1 MTQVLDEFEQLLEE
15 SFAKSNSVADIVEG
29 TVIKKESEGYLVSVK
44 GAKMEAFLSNK
55 ELSSDIEE
63 LEIGE
68 VREFYVLKE
77 ENNEDSMLLS
87 LKRIA
92 FAQAWAQLNDA
103 KIQGDTILAK
113 VVSTVKGG
121 VLVDVADLK
130 GFIPSSQLRTGTP
143 FEGLVDTKIE
153 VKVLEADPKKNK
165 LILSQRQAVAEQRDQ
180 VVDNVLSSL
189 EEDQIV
195 SGNVVRITDFG
206 AFVDINGIDGL
217 LPISEISW
225 QRIKHPSDV
234 LTLGDTIEV
243 KIIKIDEF
251 EYEIDVG
258 AGEISSPIELVDAN
272 GDELVRTGIHIPAFD
287 NTNCFEQS
295 GNLMVA
301 VANEPSDWKDT
312 YSNYY
317 QVFEDE
323 HFTGDGTATSFTF
336 QNSEPESITA
346 VTVDDGTGEHIQSS
360 WTYDIETKTL
370 TLASAP
376 AAMAAKKASFEP
388 AGANNSIFFIQITT
402 KLLIILLDLKYCLSI
417 YKT

>member
-1 MTQVLDEFEQLLEE
+1 MTTAEKTMDEFEQLLEE

-29 TVIKKESEGYLVSVK
+29 TVIKKEQDGYLISVK
-44 GAKMEAFLSNK
+44 GAKMEAYLPNK
-55 ELSSDIEE
+55 ELSNESEE
-63 LEIGE
+63 LEIGDT
-68 VREFYVLKE
+68 REFYVLKE

-121 VLVDVADLK
+121 VLVDIADLK

-180 VVDNVLSSL
+180 VVDNVLSTL
-189 EEDQIV
+189 QEDQVV

-234 LTLGDTIEV
+234 LSLGDTIEV
-243 KIIKIDEF
+243 KIIKIDNELKRISLSLKRMGENPWQQIEGQF
-251 EYEIDVG
+251 EEGQVVKGTVNKVTTFG
-258 AGEISSPIELVDAN
+258 AFINIFPGVEALLPVSEMSDENVNPFNLFKV
-272 GDELVRTGIHIPAFD
+272 GDEVSVLIKKFTPKEHRIALSV
-287 NTNCFEQS
+287 
-295 GNLMVA
+295 
-301 VANEPSDWKDT
+301 KDI
-312 YSNYY
+312 N
-317 QVFEDE
+317 
-323 HFTGDGTATSFTF
+323 A
-336 QNSEPESITA
+336 
-346 VTVDDGTGEHIQSS
+346 
-360 WTYDIETKTL
+360 
-370 TLASAP
+370 
-376 AAMAAKKASFEP
+376 
-388 AGANNSIFFIQITT
+388 
-402 KLLIILLDLKYCLSI
+402 
-417 YKT
+417 

>member
-1 MTQVLDEFEQLLEE
+1 MTTEVKDEFEMLLEE
-15 SFAKSNSVADIVEG
+15 SFAKSNNVADIVEG
-29 TVIKKESEGYLVSVK
+29 TVIKKEQDGYLVSVK
-44 GAKMEAFLSNK
+44 GAKMEAFLSNR
-55 ELSSDIEE
+55 ELSSDVEE
-63 LEIGE
+63 LEIGD

-77 ENNEDSMLLS
+77 ENNEDAMQLS

-143 FEGLVDTKIE
+143 FDGLIDQKIE

-189 EEDQIV
+189 EEGQIV
-195 SGNVVRITDFG
+195 KGNVVRITDFG

-234 LTLGDTIEV
+234 ITLGDTIEV
-243 KIIKIDEF
+243 KIIKIDTELKRISLSLKRMGENPWQQIEGQF
-251 EYEIDVG
+251 EEGQIVKGTVNKVTTFGAFINIFPGVEALLPVSEMSDENVNPFNMFKVGSEVDVLIKKFTPKEHRI
-258 AGEISSPIELVDAN
+258 ALSV
-272 GDELVRTGIHIPAFD
+272 
-287 NTNCFEQS
+287 
-295 GNLMVA
+295 
-301 VANEPSDWKDT
+301 KD
-312 YSNYY
+312 
-317 QVFEDE
+317 
-323 HFTGDGTATSFTF
+323 
-336 QNSEPESITA
+336 
-346 VTVDDGTGEHIQSS
+346 IQ
-360 WTYDIETKTL
+360 K
-370 TLASAP
+370 
-376 AAMAAKKASFEP
+376 
-388 AGANNSIFFIQITT
+388 
-402 KLLIILLDLKYCLSI
+402 
-417 YKT
+417 

>member
-1 MTQVLDEFEQLLEE
+1 MTEVKDEFEMLLEE
-15 SFAKSNSVADIVEG
+15 SFAKSNTVADIVEG
-29 TVIKKESEGYLVSVK
+29 TVIKKEQDGYLVSVK
-44 GAKMEAFLSNK
+44 GAKMEAFLSNR
-55 ELSSDIEE
+55 ELSSDVED
-63 LEIGE
+63 LEIGD

-77 ENNEDSMLLS
+77 ENNDDAMQLS

-143 FEGLVDTKIE
+143 FDGLIDQKIE

-189 EEDQIV
+189 EEGQV
-195 SGNVVRITDFG
+195 VKGNVVRITDFG

-234 LTLGDTIEV
+234 ITLGDTIEV
-243 KIIKIDEF
+243 KIIKIDTELKRISLSLKRMGENPWQQIEGQF
-251 EYEIDVG
+251 EEGQIVKGTVNKVTTFGAFINIFPGVEALLPVSEMSDENVNPFNMFKVGSEVDVLIKKFTPKEHRI
-258 AGEISSPIELVDAN
+258 ALSV
-272 GDELVRTGIHIPAFD
+272 
-287 NTNCFEQS
+287 
-295 GNLMVA
+295 
-301 VANEPSDWKDT
+301 KD
-312 YSNYY
+312 
-317 QVFEDE
+317 
-323 HFTGDGTATSFTF
+323 
-336 QNSEPESITA
+336 
-346 VTVDDGTGEHIQSS
+346 IQ
-360 WTYDIETKTL
+360 K
-370 TLASAP
+370 
-376 AAMAAKKASFEP
+376 
-388 AGANNSIFFIQITT
+388 
-402 KLLIILLDLKYCLSI
+402 
-417 YKT
+417 

>member
-1 MTQVLDEFEQLLEE
+1 MTTEVKDEFEMLLEE
-15 SFAKSNSVADIVEG
+15 SFAKSNTVADIVEG
-29 TVIKKESEGYLVSVK
+29 TVIKKEQDGYLVSVK
-44 GAKMEAFLSNK
+44 GAKMEAFLSNR
-55 ELSSDIEE
+55 ELSSDVEE
-63 LEIGE
+63 LEIGD

-77 ENNEDSMLLS
+77 ENNEDAMQLS

-143 FEGLVDTKIE
+143 FDGLIDQKIE

-189 EEDQIV
+189 EEGQIV
-195 SGNVVRITDFG
+195 KGNVVRITDFG

-234 LTLGDTIEV
+234 ITLGDTIEV
-243 KIIKIDEF
+243 KIIKIDTELKRISLSLKRMGENPWQQIEGQF
-251 EYEIDVG
+251 EEGQVVKGTVNKVTTFGAFINIFPGVEALLPVSEMSDENVNPFNMFKVGSEVDVLIKKFTPKEHRI
-258 AGEISSPIELVDAN
+258 ALSV
-272 GDELVRTGIHIPAFD
+272 
-287 NTNCFEQS
+287 
-295 GNLMVA
+295 
-301 VANEPSDWKDT
+301 KD
-312 YSNYY
+312 
-317 QVFEDE
+317 
-323 HFTGDGTATSFTF
+323 
-336 QNSEPESITA
+336 I
-346 VTVDDGTGEHIQSS
+346 
-360 WTYDIETKTL
+360 K
-370 TLASAP
+370 
-376 AAMAAKKASFEP
+376 
-388 AGANNSIFFIQITT
+388 
-402 KLLIILLDLKYCLSI
+402 
-417 YKT
+417 

>member
-1 MTQVLDEFEQLLEE
+1 MTTEVKDEFEMLLEE
-15 SFAKSNSVADIVEG
+15 SFAKSNTVADIVEG
-29 TVIKKESEGYLVSVK
+29 TVIKKEQDGYLVSVK
-44 GAKMEAFLSNK
+44 GAKMEAFLSNR
-55 ELSSDIEE
+55 ELSSDVED
-63 LEIGE
+63 LEIGD

-77 ENNEDSMLLS
+77 ENNDDAMQLS

-143 FEGLVDTKIE
+143 FDGLIDQKIE

-189 EEDQIV
+189 EEGQV
-195 SGNVVRITDFG
+195 VKGNVVRITDFG

-234 LTLGDTIEV
+234 ITLGDTIEV
-243 KIIKIDEF
+243 KIIKIDTELKRISLSLKRMGENPWQQIEGQF
-251 EYEIDVG
+251 EEGQIVKGTGNKVTTVG
-258 AGEISSPIELVDAN
+258 AFINIFPGVEALLPVSEMSDENVNPFNMFKVGSEVDVLIKKFTPKEHRIA
-272 GDELVRTGIHIPAFD
+272 LSV
-287 NTNCFEQS
+287 
-295 GNLMVA
+295 
-301 VANEPSDWKDT
+301 KD
-312 YSNYY
+312 
-317 QVFEDE
+317 
-323 HFTGDGTATSFTF
+323 
-336 QNSEPESITA
+336 
-346 VTVDDGTGEHIQSS
+346 IQ
-360 WTYDIETKTL
+360 K
-370 TLASAP
+370 
-376 AAMAAKKASFEP
+376 
-388 AGANNSIFFIQITT
+388 
-402 KLLIILLDLKYCLSI
+402 
-417 YKT
+417 

>member
-1 MTQVLDEFEQLLEE
+1 MTTTEVRDEFEMLLEE
-15 SFAKSNSVADIVEG
+15 SFAKSNTVADIVEG
-29 TVIKKESEGYLVSVK
+29 TVIKKENEGYLVSVK

-55 ELSSDIEE
+55 ELSSDSEE
-63 LEIGE
+63 LEIGDT
-68 VREFYVLKE
+68 REFYVLKE
-77 ENNEDSMLLS
+77 ENNDDSMQLS

-143 FEGLVDTKIE
+143 FDGLIDQKIE

-234 LTLGDTIEV
+234 LSLGDTIEV
-243 KIIKIDEF
+243 KIIKIDHELKRISLSLKRMGENPWQQIEGQF
-251 EYEIDVG
+251 EEGQIVKGTVNKVTTFGAFINIFPGVEALLPVSEMSDENVNPFNMFKVGSEVDVLIKKFTPKEHRI
-258 AGEISSPIELVDAN
+258 ALSV
-272 GDELVRTGIHIPAFD
+272 
-287 NTNCFEQS
+287 
-295 GNLMVA
+295 
-301 VANEPSDWKDT
+301 KD
-312 YSNYY
+312 
-317 QVFEDE
+317 
-323 HFTGDGTATSFTF
+323 
-336 QNSEPESITA
+336 
-346 VTVDDGTGEHIQSS
+346 IQ
-360 WTYDIETKTL
+360 K
-370 TLASAP
+370 
-376 AAMAAKKASFEP
+376 
-388 AGANNSIFFIQITT
+388 
-402 KLLIILLDLKYCLSI
+402 
-417 YKT
+417 

>member
-1 MTQVLDEFEQLLEE
+1 MTTEVKDEFEMLLEE
-15 SFAKSNSVADIVEG
+15 SFAKSNTVADIVEG
-29 TVIKKESEGYLVSVK
+29 TVIKKEQDGYLVSVR
-44 GAKMEAFLSNK
+44 GAKMEAFLSNR
-55 ELSSDIEE
+55 ELSSDVEE
-63 LEIGE
+63 LEIGD

-77 ENNEDSMLLS
+77 ENNEDAMQLS

-143 FEGLVDTKIE
+143 FDGLIDQKIE

-189 EEDQIV
+189 EEGQV
-195 SGNVVRITDFG
+195 VKGNVVRITDFG

-234 LTLGDTIEV
+234 ITLGDTIEV
-243 KIIKIDEF
+243 KIIKIDTELKRISLSLKRMGENPWQQIEGQF
-251 EYEIDVG
+251 EEGQIVKGTVNKVTTFGAFINIFPGVEALLPVSEMSDENVNPFNMFKVGSEVDVLIKKFTPKEHRI
-258 AGEISSPIELVDAN
+258 ALSV
-272 GDELVRTGIHIPAFD
+272 
-287 NTNCFEQS
+287 
-295 GNLMVA
+295 
-301 VANEPSDWKDT
+301 KD
-312 YSNYY
+312 
-317 QVFEDE
+317 
-323 HFTGDGTATSFTF
+323 
-336 QNSEPESITA
+336 
-346 VTVDDGTGEHIQSS
+346 IQ
-360 WTYDIETKTL
+360 K
-370 TLASAP
+370 
-376 AAMAAKKASFEP
+376 
-388 AGANNSIFFIQITT
+388 
-402 KLLIILLDLKYCLSI
+402 
-417 YKT
+417 